1 MSMTRD
7 WLNAL
12 GDQEYS
18 SSLEGI
24 HMSQTEEVQKDQPN
38 ETTSQLSQRACPICG
53 AGLIEI
59 RQKLHCSACHAI
71 CETCCEG
78 GRG

>member
-1 MSMTRD
+1 MTRD
-7 WLNAL
+7 WRNAL
-12 GDQEYS
+12 VDQEYL

-38 ETTSQLSQRACPICG
+38 ETTSQLPQRACPICG